1 MAQRNDNERIAVE
14 RKRSTGSHWLWII
27 GAIALIAIALFL
39 LIPLFNTNDSAGPD
53 TGTTI
58 SEIVQAPNTY
68 VGQTVTVSGAVNDVI
83 GPRAFTLGGDEL
95 YGDAELLVVSAKDIP
110 TPQARTPGE
119 ALLSRDVVQVTGPV
133 SLFNLAEFERD
144 VGVDLDDIAFEDWAG
159 KPAVIAQSL
168 DLTPFV
174 AQSEAVGEGLTNIT
188 LDKITENPAAFA
200 GQRVVV
206 DGGVNVVLNENA
218 FTIADNTLLDT
229 NEMLVLNATG
239 QALERA
245 LAANEPVIVLGTVRT
260 FNLAELEQDLGY
272 DLQDDMFTD
281 YEGKPVIVAGNVSV
295 ADQGPAGAGG
305 ETAPF
310 GQFMN
315 VSVADITSDP
325 AAYAGQSVAVQAEVE
340 AMITP
345 QAFSLDED
353 ALLAGGIDNDLLVVS
368 ANETPVWGT
377 TGLDGQAFGDAGL
390 TDQNVIVAGPVRLF
404 NLAEF
409 ERDLGYDFDDAAF
422 ADWEGKPAIV
432 ARFVRPLEVGQATAT
447 PPDAGS
453 VIPNAGAFR
462 PVTGEEAISAGIVP
476 GVPNVTV
483 AEITSNLSEFAGQ
496 QVAVRSEVEEIVGP
510 TAFKLDED
518 ALLGG
523 GIDNDLLV
531 LSADQNN
538 ALLNDQLVDQ
548 TVVVRGT
555 VRQFDLAAFESE
567 LGYDLDDTL
576 FTDWAGKPALIATE
590 IRPVNMDAN
599 VLVPNTGMTGV
610 LRPLTVAEIT
620 SNLTELIG
628 QPVALVGEVEEV
640 ISPAAFSIDEDA
652 TFAGGIDNDLLVVA
666 AGQNIPFI
674 NDALDDSTVLV
685 AGPVRQ
691 FDLAAFEQEIGF
703 DLDDAAFEGWTG
715 RPAVVAQAILVA
727 E

>member
-14 RKRSTGSHWLWII
+14 RKRSTGSPWLWII

-39 LIPLFNTNDSAGPD
+39 LIPLFNTNDSGGAD
-53 TGTTI
+53 TGATI

-83 GPRAFTLGGDEL
+83 DRRAFTIGGDEF
-95 YGDAELLVVSAKDIP
+95 YGDAQLLVVSANTIP
-110 TPQARTPGE
+110 SPQGRTTEE
-119 ALLSRDVVQVTGPV
+119 ALLSRDVVQVHGPV
-133 SLFNLAEFERD
+133 RLFNMAEFERD
-144 VGVDLDDIAFEDWAG
+144 LGIDLDDNVFAEWAG
-159 KPAVIAQSL
+159 RPAVVAQSI
-168 DLTPFV
+168 DLTPYV
-174 AQSEAVGEGLTNIT
+174 GQSEAVGEGLTNIT
-188 LDKITENPAAFA
+188 LDAITENPAAFA
-200 GQRVVV
+200 GHRVVV

-245 LAANEPVIVLGTVRT
+245 LAADEPVIVLGTVRM
-260 FNLAELEQDLGY
+260 FNLAEVEQDLGY
-272 DLQDDMFTD
+272 DLQDNMFTA

-295 ADQGPAGAGG
+295 ADQAAAGAAG
-305 ETAPF
+305 ELAPF
-310 GQFMN
+310 GEFTN
-315 VSVADITSDP
+315 VSVADIVSDP
-325 AAYAGQSVAVQAEVE
+325 AAYAGQTVAVQAEVE
-340 AMITP
+340 EMITP
-345 QAFSLDED
+345 QSFSLDED
-353 ALLAGGIDNDLLVVS
+353 ALLEGGVDNDLLVVS

-377 TGLDGQAFGDAGL
+377 TGLNGEAFGDAGL

-404 NLAEF
+404 NLAEV

-432 ARFVRPLEVGQATAT
+432 ARFVRPLEVGQADAT
-447 PPDAGS
+447 QPDAGS
-453 VIPNAGAFR
+453 VTPNAGAFS
-462 PVTGEEAISAGIVP
+462 PVAGEEALNAGIVP
-476 GVPNVTV
+476 GMRNVTV
-483 AEITSNLSEFAGQ
+483 AEIASNLSQFAGQ
-496 QVAVRSEVEEIVGP
+496 QVAVRSEVEEIISP

-518 ALLGG
+518 ALLAG

-531 LSADQNN
+531 LSANQNN
-538 ALLNDQLVDQ
+538 GLLNDQLVDQ
-548 TVVVRGT
+548 TVVVQGT

-576 FTDWAGKPALIATE
+576 FTDWAGKPALIAME
-590 IRPVNMDAN
+590 IRPVNMEAN
-599 VLVPNTGMTGV
+599 VMIPNAGMTGE
-610 LRPLTVAEIT
+610 LRALTVAEIT
-620 SNLTELIG
+620 SNLTELVG
-628 QPVALVGEVEEV
+628 QPVAVAGQVEEV
-640 ISPAAFSIDEDA
+640 ISPTAFSIDEDA

-674 NDALDDSTVLV
+674 NDELDDKTVLV

-691 FDLAAFEQEIGF
+691 FDLAAFEQEIGY
-703 DLDDAAFEGWTG
+703 DLDDAMFESWAG
-715 RPAVVAQAILVA
+715 RPAVVAQAIRVA